1 MVFFTVQTEEHKGK
15 RKEEGWKKAWK
26 EGRRAGRRA
35 GFRFGFCHPE
45 VVVPQ
50 TYLWDSNRR
59 AVTEVFEKTANS
71 LFLLKKPRQLKK
83 AYSAWQ

>member
-1 MVFFTVQTEEHKGK
+1 MVFFTVQTEEQKGK
-15 RKEEGWKKAWK
+15 RKEEGWKKVWK
-26 EGRRAGRRA
+26 EGRWAGRQV
-35 GFRFGFCHPE
+35 GFSFGFCHPE

-59 AVTEVFEKTANS
+59 AVPEVFEKMANS
-71 LFLLKKPRQLKK
+71 LFLLKKLQQLKK